1 MIISLDDDKGF
12 KKLKTFMLKTQQTG
26 NKNNLPKEKK
36 ILPYSNKRY
45 LVFFSI

>member
-12 KKLKTFMLKTQQTG
+12 EKLKTFMIKTQQTG
-26 NKNNLPKEKK
+26 NKNNLPKKK
-36 ILPYSNKRY
+36 NLPYSNKGY